1 MSTAE
6 NLQRCL
12 VVTTATSSRRNS
24 QLSVAL
30 CRSSLWHVCV
40 CVFSLCFFFFL
51 FVCSLSPPCCAQTT
65 KAGLLRG
72 HNQLAQGPTAQH
84 EATSSSHSKSLC
96 SQVVP
101 TWIVETHG
109 HTQAHGHT
117 NSRCVTIF
125 FVFGFSLSFR
135 SGCLDTCS
143 NNGNQLNLKTKN
155 HTHTHTHKSRTT
167 NTVLPFVPFFFLV
180 HVALDL
186 RRGSSSAV
194 RVTASTE
201 LGVVGCSKH
210 CPT

>member
-125 FVFGFSLSFR
+125 FVFGFSLSFPFWLPGHVLQQR
-135 SGCLDTCS
+135 QSTQPQ
-143 NNGNQLNLKTKN
+143 NQKP
-155 HTHTHTHKSRTT
+155 HTHTHTQITHNKHS
-167 NTVLPFVPFFFLV
+167 VAFCPFFFSC
-180 HVALDL
+180 A
-186 RRGSSSAV
+186 RCA
-194 RVTASTE
+194 
-201 LGVVGCSKH
+201 
-210 CPT
+210 